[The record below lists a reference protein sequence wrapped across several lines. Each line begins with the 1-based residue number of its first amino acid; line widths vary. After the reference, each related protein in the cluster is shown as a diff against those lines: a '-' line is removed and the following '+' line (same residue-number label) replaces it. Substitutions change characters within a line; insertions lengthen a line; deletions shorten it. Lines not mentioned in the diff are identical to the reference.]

1 MIVAD
6 DIVDHNVTSP
16 SGTRGS
22 LGSGLKL
29 SDRNAR
35 TDHGRQQGGRNSDG
49 HQCRALK
56 KVAEPVVGV
65 AIQRVIQGAE
75 EQPLLLRRIQLSQI
89 IETIRTEA
97 IGRTALSRFQR
108 FSRLLAIF
116 IGTLFFRLERLPRF
130 LPVLDIMP

>member
-1 MIVAD
+1 
-6 DIVDHNVTSP
+6 
-16 SGTRGS
+16 
-22 LGSGLKL
+22 
-29 SDRNAR
+29 
-35 TDHGRQQGGRNSDG
+35 
-49 HQCRALK
+49 LK